1 MKKLIKH
8 VKKWF
13 EWATD
18 PCNGNNWKTKILVL
32 FGAPAPTFSVFITR
46 KEWEEV
52 ISPHMSGM
60 GISISDYK
68 KIKKER
74 DKYSERR

>member
-18 PCNGNNWKTKILVL
+18 PHNGNSLNVKILVL
-32 FGAPAPTFSVFITR
+32 FGAPAPTFDLFIVR
-46 KEWEEV
+46 KER
-52 ISPHMSGM
+52 MA
-60 GISISDYK
+60 ISISDYK
-68 KIKKER
+68 KIKEAR
-74 DKYSERR
+74 DKRREKNRGLWTPKNFK